1 MRVAGAAIV
10 IGLLVLAVVGGGAVR
25 ARQRASSAVRH
36 QAEPLLVDADT
47 LYSSLANADA
57 TATNTFL
64 EAGLE
69 PPARRQAYLSDLA
82 TAAAQL
88 TAVAEQAGTS
98 PEVTRALG
106 VINKDLPL
114 YSGMVEASRADN
126 LLGYPVGAAYL
137 NEASTMM
144 ETAILPAAGQ
154 LYQVEAQRLNA
165 EYHSGQSLLDVF
177 GVLLVAVLAL
187 ALLALT
193 QRFLT
198 QRTNRIVNPFLLL
211 GTILTVV
218 LVVWTVVAFTVSA
231 SRLDAARRRGSDP
244 IQLLSSA
251 QILVARAQVDENLAL
266 VARGSGTQYLADFQ
280 AVTGAL
286 GAADGSS
293 GLVKELEPFDA
304 DFVGTNSIDTFYAA
318 YLKAHQAVVAAENSA
333 QFTTAVTLATGEG
346 TGDELPAAS
355 DLTSVLGNEIQA
367 AQTTFNTKA
376 AAAAHNL
383 AILELGVL
391 ALALVAAGLALAG
404 LEQRISEYR

>member
-1 MRVAGAAIV
+1 MRAAGATIV
-10 IGLLVLAVVGGGAVR
+10 IGLLVLAVVGAGAVR
-25 ARQRASSAVRH
+25 ARQRASTAVRH

-88 TAVAEQAGTS
+88 TAVAGQAGTS

-106 VINKDLPL
+106 IINKDLPL

-154 LYQVEAQRLNA
+154 LYQVEAERLNT
-165 EYHSGQSLLDVF
+165 EYHSGRSLLDVF

-218 LVVWTVVAFTVSA
+218 LVVWTVVAFSA
-231 SRLDAARRRGSDP
+231 SAGQLNGARHQGSDP

-286 GAADGSS
+286 GAPDGST
-293 GLVKELEPFDA
+293 GLVKELAPFA
-304 DFVGTNSIDTFYAA
+304 VGVGSNSINTFYAG
-318 YLKAHQAVVAAENSA
+318 YLTAHQAVLAAENSA
-333 QFTTAVTLATGEG
+333 HFTAAVTLATGDG
-346 TGDELPAAS
+346 SGDELPAAS
-355 DLTSVLGNEIQA
+355 QLTSALGNEIQV
-367 AQTTFNTKA
+367 AQTGFDTKA
-376 AAAAHNL
+376 AAATHDL
-383 AILELGVL
+383 AALELGVL

-404 LEQRISEYR
+404 LEQRIAEYR